1 MRISQRTGL
10 HLRLCDRCNHRLH
23 AEYFQL
29 ENIETQLAPVFERF
43 FADERLRTC
52 ERCGA
57 VLPRV

>member
-1 MRISQRTGL
+1 MWF
-10 HLRLCDRCNHRLH
+10 CERCNNKLH

-52 ERCGA
+52 GRCGA
-57 VLPRV
+57 VLPRA